1 MTSIDELRVAVTRAQ
16 QGRARAE
23 GAAASAEES
32 HAAAM
37 AALQREYKAPT
48 LEAARLLL
56 SEAQDA
62 QVTEEQRVR
71 ELLDTAKGVS

>member
-1 MTSIDELRVAVTRAQ
+1 MTSIDELRAAVTRAQ

-37 AALQREYKAPT
+37 AALKAEFGAES
-48 LEAARLLL
+48 LDEARVLLA
-56 SEAQDA
+56 EAQDA

-71 ELLDTAKGVS
+71 ELLDTVKGIS

>member
-1 MTSIDELRVAVTRAQ
+1 MTSINDLRAAVTRAQ

-37 AALQREYKAPT
+37 AALQGEFGAPT
-48 LEAARLLL
+48 LDAARLLL
-56 SEAQDA
+56 AEAQDTQDA
-62 QVTEEQRVR
+62 EETRVR
-71 ELLDTAKGVS
+71 ELLDSAKGAS